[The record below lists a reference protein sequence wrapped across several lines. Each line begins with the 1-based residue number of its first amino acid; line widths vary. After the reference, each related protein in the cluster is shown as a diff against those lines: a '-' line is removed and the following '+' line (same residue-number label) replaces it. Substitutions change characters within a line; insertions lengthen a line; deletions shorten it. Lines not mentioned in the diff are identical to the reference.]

1 MGMSSYVIDCEEKLF
16 DIISEEI
23 KTVDHLTEVMQTAVK
38 HKSLVPHW
46 TVQEIEDCCSE
57 FWEEYWASKI

>member
-38 HKSLVPHW
+38 HK
-46 TVQEIEDCCSE
+46 
-57 FWEEYWASKI
+57 